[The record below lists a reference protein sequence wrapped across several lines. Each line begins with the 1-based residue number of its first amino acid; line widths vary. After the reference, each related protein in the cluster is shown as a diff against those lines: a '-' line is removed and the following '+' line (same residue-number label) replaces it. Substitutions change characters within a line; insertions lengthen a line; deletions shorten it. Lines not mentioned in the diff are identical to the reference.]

1 MSSTLTKNIVLSQ
14 QRIGQ
19 NSEPAVTSLP
29 CTVHQG
35 EDNLIL
41 KVEIPG
47 VDPSTVNVSSEGTV
61 VRVECERGTHTHLVD
76 PTTDISKIRAEIQ
89 WGMLTLTIP
98 NPPSPVNKEIKVN
111 LLDSTTKG

>member
-19 NSEPAVTSLP
+19 NAEPAVTSLP
-29 CTVHQG
+29 CNVLQG
-35 EDNLIL
+35 EDDLVL

-47 VDPSTVNVSSEGTV
+47 IDPSTVNVSSEGNII
-61 VRVECERGTHTHLVD
+61 RIECERGVHTHLVD
-76 PTTDISKIRAEIQ
+76 PTTDISKVRAEIQ

-98 NPPSPVNKEIKVN
+98 NPPTPVNKEIKIS
-111 LLDSTTKG
+111 LLDAPVK